1 MMVSENS
8 TDCRP
13 DDSFKYTLYGCIF
26 SMVFVLGLISNCV
39 ALYIFSCS
47 LKVRNETT
55 TYMINLAISDLLFVF
70 TLPFRIFYFVARHWP
85 FGDILCKI
93 SVTLFYT
100 NMYGS
105 ILFLT
110 CISLDRF
117 LAIVYPFQSKTIRTK
132 RNAKIACLAVWLTV
146 IAGSVPASFFRST
159 NTNNKNNNTETCFE
173 NFSNDTWKT
182 YLSKIVIFIEI
193 VGFFIPLILNV
204 FCSTVVLKTLK
215 KPVTLSRSKLNK
227 TKVLKMIV
235 VHLGIFCFCFIP
247 YNINLVLYSLMRT
260 QAFSNCSVKT
270 IVRTMYPITLC
281 IAVSNCCFDPI
292 IYYFTSETIQ
302 NSIKKRNRPKRK
314 DSRFS
319 ETLVSE
325 NFIQH
330 NLQSLKAKIFENES
344 TI

>member
-1 MMVSENS
+1 MVNNS
-8 TDCRP
+8 TIYCP
-13 DDSFKYTLYGCIF
+13 VDDEFKYILYGCIF
-26 SMVFVLGLISNCV
+26 SMVFVLGLIANCV
-39 ALYIFSCS
+39 ALYIFICT

-70 TLPFRIFYFVARHWP
+70 TLPFRIFYFAARNWP
-85 FGDILCKI
+85 FGDVLCKI

-110 CISLDRF
+110 CISVDRF
-117 LAIVYPFQSKTIRTK
+117 LAIVHPFRSKTIRTK
-132 RNAKIACLAVWLTV
+132 RKAKITCGIVWLIV
-146 IAGSVPASFFRST
+146 ITGSMPASFFSST
-159 NTNNKNNNTETCFE
+159 NANMNKTSHTCFE
-173 NFSNDTWKT
+173 NFSQDTWKT

-204 FCSTVVLKTLK
+204 FCSAMVLKTLK

-227 TKVLKMIV
+227 RKVLLMIV

-260 QAFSNCSVKT
+260 QAFSNCSVQAA
-270 IVRTMYPITLC
+270 VRTMYPITLC

-302 NSIKKRNRPKRK
+302 NSIKKRNRPMRK
-314 DSRFS
+314 DSRFT
-319 ETLVSE
+319 ETIGSE

>member
-1 MMVSENS
+1 MMVSNNS
-8 TDCRP
+8 TDCNV
-13 DDSFKYTLYGCIF
+13 DDDFKYTLYGCMF
-26 SMVFVLGLISNCV
+26 SMVFVLGLIANCV
-39 ALYIFSCS
+39 ALYIFGCT

-70 TLPFRIFYFVARHWP
+70 TLPFRIFYFVARNWP

-110 CISLDRF
+110 CISVDRF

-132 RNAKIACLAVWLTV
+132 KNAKIVCLTVWVTV

-159 NTNNKNNNTETCFE
+159 NAVYKSNNTETCFE
-173 NFSNDTWKT
+173 NFSSDTWKT

-193 VGFFIPLILNV
+193 VGFFIPLILNI
-204 FCSTVVLKTLK
+204 FCSTMVLKTLK
-215 KPVTLSRSKLNK
+215 RPVTLSRSKLNK
-227 TKVLKMIV
+227 KKVLKMII
-235 VHLGIFCFCFIP
+235 VHLMIFCFCFIP

-260 QAFSNCSVKT
+260 QAFSNCSVKAA
-270 IVRTMYPITLC
+270 VRTMYPITLC

-292 IYYFTSETIQ
+292 VYYFTSETIQ
-302 NSIKKRNRPKRK
+302 NSIKKRNRPSRK
-314 DSRFS
+314 ESRYLDTFV
-319 ETLVSE
+319 TE

-330 NLQSLKAKIFENES
+330 NLQTLKAKIFQNES

>member
-1 MMVSENS
+1 MVSGNA
-8 TDCRP
+8 TDCP
-13 DDSFKYTLYGCIF
+13 VDDSFKYTLYGCIF

-39 ALYIFSCS
+39 ALYIFTCT

-70 TLPFRIFYFVARHWP
+70 TLPFRIFYFAARHWP
-85 FGDILCKI
+85 FGDAVCKI
-93 SVTLFYT
+93 SVALFHT

-110 CISLDRF
+110 CISVDRF
-117 LAIVYPFQSKTIRTK
+117 LAIVHPFRSKTIRTK
-132 RNAKIACLAVWLTV
+132 KKAKIVCVLVWLIV
-146 IAGSVPASFFRST
+146 VMGSVPISFFRST
-159 NTNNKNNNTETCFE
+159 SDNNNNNLTQQCFE
-173 NFSNDTWKT
+173 NFSEDTWKT

-204 FCSTVVLKTLK
+204 FCSAMVLRTLK
-215 KPVTLSRSKLNK
+215 KPATLSRSKLNK
-227 TKVLKMIV
+227 RKVLKMIF
-235 VHLGIFCFCFIP
+235 VHLLIFCFCFIP

-260 QAFSNCSVKT
+260 QVFSNCSVKAV
-270 IVRTMYPITLC
+270 VRTMYPITLC

-292 IYYFTSETIQ
+292 VYYFTSETIQ
-302 NSIKKRNRPKRK
+302 NSIKKRNRPMRK

-319 ETLVSE
+319 ETIGSE

-330 NLQSLKAKIFENES
+330 NLQTLKAKIFENES
-344 TI
+344 SI

>member
-1 MMVSENS
+1 MMVSENI
-8 TDCRP
+8 TDCVS
-13 DDSFKYTLYGCIF
+13 DDNFKYTLYGCIF
-26 SMVFVLGLISNCV
+26 SMVFVLGLLSNCV
-39 ALYIFSCS
+39 ALYIFGCT

-55 TYMINLAISDLLFVF
+55 TYMMNLAISDLLFVF

-110 CISLDRF
+110 CISVDRF
-117 LAIVYPFQSKTIRTK
+117 LAIVHPFKSKTIRTK
-132 RNAKIACLAVWLTV
+132 RNAKIACVAVWLTV
-146 IAGSVPASFFRST
+146 IAGSAPASFFRST
-159 NTNNKNNNTETCFE
+159 NTNKNNSTETCFE
-173 NFSNDTWKT
+173 NFSNQTWKT

-193 VGFFIPLILNV
+193 VGFFFPLLVNV
-204 FCSTVVLKTLK
+204 ICSTMVLKTLK

-227 TKVLKMIV
+227 KKVLKMIFC
-235 VHLGIFCFCFIP
+235 HLAIFCFCFIP

-260 QAFSNCSVKT
+260 QAFSNCSVQAA
-270 IVRTMYPITLC
+270 VRTMYPITLC

-302 NSIKKRNRPKRK
+302 NSIKKRHRARRK
-314 DSRFS
+314 DSAFS
-319 ETLVSE
+319 ETIGSD

-330 NLQSLKAKIFENES
+330 NLQTLKAKIFDNES